1 MKRYLHF
8 TLFALAVLLHVACQ
22 DTKTT
27 QAGLPSTT
35 PEKVGLSSER
45 LQRIG
50 PVMQRYVQDNKLA
63 GLLTM
68 IARHGKVVHFET
80 YGMMDREAEKP
91 MQRDAIF
98 RIYSMSKPITSVAVM
113 MLYEEGRFQLDDPV
127 SKYIPEFKDLKV
139 FAGGSSGNMQV
150 VPSERDMTIRHLLT
164 HTSGLTY
171 GLFSNTPV
179 DSLYLKAEV
188 LSNEG
193 TLQDMIDK
201 LSHIP
206 LLYQPGSTWHY
217 SVSIDVLGYLVEVL
231 SDMPFDQFLA
241 QRIFQP
247 LGMKDT
253 GFYVPEDK
261 VHRFAANYGPDE
273 NGGITVIDKP
283 TTSEFA
289 KPPRFFSG
297 GGGLVSTAPDYI
309 RFAQMLL
316 NGGELEGTRLLGRK
330 TVEFMMTNH
339 LSEELV
345 VSWFPGAGFGLG
357 FAVITDVVKTGVL
370 GSEGLSSWAG
380 AANTY
385 FWIDPQEELIT
396 MVWTQFM
403 PFGYY
408 QLASE
413 FQVLAYQAIVGS
425 MASASE

>member
-8 TLFALAVLLHVACQ
+8 TLLALAVLLLVACQ
-22 DTKTT
+22 DTNTT

-50 PVMQRYVQDNKLA
+50 PVMQRYVQENKLA

-68 IARHGKVVHFET
+68 IARNGQVVHFET
-80 YGMMDREAEKP
+80 YGMMDREAGKP

-98 RIYSMSKPITSVAVM
+98 RIYSMTKPITSVAVM

-139 FAGGSSGNMQV
+139 YAGGTSGNMQV
-150 VPSERDMTIRHLLT
+150 TPSEHDITIRHLLT

-171 GLFSNTPV
+171 GFFSNTPV

-217 SVSIDVLGYLVEVL
+217 SVSLDVLGYFVEVL
-231 SDMPFDQFLA
+231 SGMPFDQFLV

-253 GFYVPEDK
+253 GFYVPKDK
-261 VHRFAANYGPDE
+261 VHRLGANYGPDE

-283 TTSEFA
+283 TTSAFA
-289 KPPRFFSG
+289 EPTRFLSG
-297 GGGLVSTAPDYI
+297 GGGLISTASDYI

-339 LSEELV
+339 IPEELV
-345 VSWFPGAGFGLG
+345 VSPGVGFGLG
-357 FAVITDVVKTGVL
+357 FAVYTDVVKSGIL
-370 GSEGLSSWAG
+370 GSEGVSFWSG
-380 AANTY
+380 AANTF
-385 FWIDPQEELIT
+385 FWIDPQEDLIT

-403 PFGYY
+403 PHGYY
-408 QLASE
+408 PFAFE
-413 FQVLAYQAIVGS
+413 FQVLVYQAIVGS
-425 MASASE
+425 IASSSE

>member
-8 TLFALAVLLHVACQ
+8 TLFALAVLLLVACQ
-22 DTKTT
+22 DTNTT
-27 QAGLPSTT
+27 QAGLPTTT

-68 IARHGKVVHFET
+68 IARHGRVVHFET

-113 MLYEEGRFQLDDPV
+113 MLYEEGRFQLDDSV

-139 FAGGSSGNMQV
+139 YTEGTSGNMQV
-150 VPSERDMTIRHLLT
+150 VPLERDMTIRHLLT

-171 GLFSNTPV
+171 GFFSNTPV

-273 NGGITVIDKP
+273 NGEITVIDKP

-289 KPPRFFSG
+289 KPTRFFPG
-297 GGGLVSTAPDYI
+297 GHGLVSTASDYI

-339 LSEELV
+339 LPEELV

-370 GSEGLSSWAG
+370 GSEGLSFWAG

-385 FWIDPQEELIT
+385 FWIDHHEELIT

-403 PFGYY
+403 PTGYY
-408 QLASE
+408 QLPSE
-413 FQVLAYQAIVGS
+413 FLVLTYQAIVGS
-425 MASASE
+425 IASTSE

>member
-1 MKRYLHF
+1 MKRHLHF
-8 TLFALAVLLHVACQ
+8 TLFALIVLLLVACQ
-22 DTKTT
+22 DTNTT

-50 PVMQRYVQDNKLA
+50 PVMQRYVQENKLA

-68 IARHGKVVHFET
+68 IARHGQVVHFET

-139 FAGGSSGNMQV
+139 YAGGTSENIQV
-150 VPSERDMTIRHLLT
+150 APLERDITIRHLLT

-171 GLFSNTPV
+171 GFFSNTPV

-217 SVSIDVLGYLVEVL
+217 SVSLDVLGYFVEVL
-231 SDMPFDQFLA
+231 SGMPFDQF
-241 QRIFQP
+241 
-247 LGMKDT
+247 
-253 GFYVPEDK
+253 
-261 VHRFAANYGPDE
+261 
-273 NGGITVIDKP
+273 
-283 TTSEFA
+283 
-289 KPPRFFSG
+289 
-297 GGGLVSTAPDYI
+297 
-309 RFAQMLL
+309 
-316 NGGELEGTRLLGRK
+316 
-330 TVEFMMTNH
+330 
-339 LSEELV
+339 
-345 VSWFPGAGFGLG
+345 
-357 FAVITDVVKTGVL
+357 
-370 GSEGLSSWAG
+370 
-380 AANTY
+380 
-385 FWIDPQEELIT
+385 
-396 MVWTQFM
+396 
-403 PFGYY
+403 
-408 QLASE
+408 
-413 FQVLAYQAIVGS
+413 
-425 MASASE
+425 

>member
-1 MKRYLHF
+1 
-8 TLFALAVLLHVACQ
+8 
-22 DTKTT
+22 
-27 QAGLPSTT
+27 
-35 PEKVGLSSER
+35 
-45 LQRIG
+45 
-50 PVMQRYVQDNKLA
+50 
-63 GLLTM
+63 M
-68 IARHGKVVHFET
+68 IARHGQVVHFET

-98 RIYSMSKPITSVAVM
+98 RIYSMTKPITSVAVM

-139 FAGGSSGNMQV
+139 YAEGTSENIQV
-150 VPSERDMTIRHLLT
+150 APLERDITIRHLLT

-217 SVSIDVLGYLVEVL
+217 SVSLDVLGYLVEVL

-241 QRIFQP
+241 LRIFQP

-283 TTSEFA
+283 TTSAFA
-289 KPPRFFSG
+289 KPTRFFAG
-297 GGGLVSTAPDYI
+297 GHGLVSTASDYI

-339 LSEELV
+339 LPEELV
-345 VSWFPGAGFGLG
+345 VSPGAGFGLG
-357 FAVITDVVKTGVL
+357 FAVITDVVKTGIL
-370 GSEGLSSWAG
+370 GSEGLSFWAG
-380 AANTY
+380 YANTY
-385 FWIDPQEELIT
+385 FWIDPQEKLIT
-396 MVWTQFM
+396 MVWAQFI
-403 PFGYY
+403 PAGYY

-413 FQVLAYQAIVGS
+413 FQVLTYQAIVGS
-425 MASASE
+425 MASTSE

>member
-1 MKRYLHF
+1 
-8 TLFALAVLLHVACQ
+8 
-22 DTKTT
+22 
-27 QAGLPSTT
+27 
-35 PEKVGLSSER
+35 
-45 LQRIG
+45 
-50 PVMQRYVQDNKLA
+50 
-63 GLLTM
+63 
-68 IARHGKVVHFET
+68 
-80 YGMMDREAEKP
+80 
-91 MQRDAIF
+91 
-98 RIYSMSKPITSVAVM
+98 
-113 MLYEEGRFQLDDPV
+113 V

-139 FAGGSSGNMQV
+139 YASGTSGNMQV
-150 VPSERDMTIRHLLT
+150 APLERDITIRHLLT

-193 TLQDMIDK
+193 TLKDMIDK

-217 SVSIDVLGYLVEVL
+217 GVSIDVLGYFVEVL

-247 LGMKDT
+247 LDMKDT

-283 TTSEFA
+283 TTSAFA
-289 KPPRFFSG
+289 KPTRFFSG
-297 GGGLVSTAPDYI
+297 GGGLVSTASDYI

-339 LSEELV
+339 LPEELV
-345 VSWFPGAGFGLG
+345 VSPGVGFGLG
-357 FAVITDVVKTGVL
+357 FAVITDVVKTGIL
-370 GSEGLSSWAG
+370 GSEGLSFWLG

-396 MVWTQFM
+396 MVWTQFI
-403 PFGYY
+403 PAEYY
-408 QLASE
+408 PLANE
-413 FQVLAYQAIVGS
+413 FRVLAYQAIVGS
-425 MASASE
+425 VASSSDGTILERTIFWLEETMNSWKLRMRL